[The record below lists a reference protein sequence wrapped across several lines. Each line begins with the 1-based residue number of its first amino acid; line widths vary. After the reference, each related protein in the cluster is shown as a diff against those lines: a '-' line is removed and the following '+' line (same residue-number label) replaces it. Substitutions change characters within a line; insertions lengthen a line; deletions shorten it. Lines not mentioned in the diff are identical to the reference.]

1 MPGQSIALMKQ
12 LTWMEVEE
20 HIRIIWEA
28 FSNDG
33 CFLPPALPQIWLA
46 PQRAYIS
53 QDRWCCSKTKQQQQT
68 ENKNLISGF
77 HLSSLQGVLFPRMAC
92 PSWLSCISA
101 PQRLHSRTWAK
112 GFVSIWNTTHP
123 MREGKGDMVNLTQTF
138 TLLARRD
145 TSPLV
150 SLNQPEKITRPSLM
164 PVGRRKDNFAQREVA
179 SICEG

>member
-1 MPGQSIALMKQ
+1 
-12 LTWMEVEE
+12 
-20 HIRIIWEA
+20 
-28 FSNDG
+28 
-33 CFLPPALPQIWLA
+33 
-46 PQRAYIS
+46 
-53 QDRWCCSKTKQQQQT
+53 
-68 ENKNLISGF
+68 
-77 HLSSLQGVLFPRMAC
+77 
-92 PSWLSCISA
+92 
-101 PQRLHSRTWAK
+101 
-112 GFVSIWNTTHP
+112 